1 MELVDAR
8 RVHDALAY
16 DALVDCLSEAF
27 ATGATVPLRHHHEVE
42 RPGASDATLLLMPA
56 WQNGGA
62 IGVKMVSVFPDN
74 PAKGL
79 PTITGV
85 YLLLD
90 GETGQP
96 RAVLD
101 GSAITERR
109 TACASSL
116 AVRHLARKD
125 AKSMLM
131 VGAGALAPH
140 LIAGHRSQRPIERA
154 TIWNRNPEKARKL
167 AESLDIPGVK
177 VDWTEDLADAAS
189 NADIISCATMS
200 REPLVRYEWLRP
212 GAHVDLVGA
221 FKPDMRETDDA
232 LVANARVFVDT
243 REGALKEGGDL
254 VIPIEAG
261 VITPDVVL
269 AELSELVRGDHPG
282 RMSDDEITLFKSV
295 GTALED
301 LAAATLVAD
310 RLGL

>member
-8 RVHDALAY
+8 RVHEALAY
-16 DALVDCLSEAF
+16 DALVDRLSEAF
-27 ATGATVPLRHHHEVE
+27 AVGATVPLRHHHEIE

-62 IGVKMVSVFPDN
+62 IGVKMISVFPDN

-79 PTITGV
+79 PSITGV

-90 GETGQP
+90 GETGKP

-101 GSAITERR
+101 GSAVTERR

-125 AKSMLM
+125 ARSMLM
-131 VGAGALAPH
+131 VGAGALAGH
-140 LIAGHRSQRPIERA
+140 LIASHCTQRPIERA

-167 AESLDIPGVK
+167 AESLDIPNVT
-177 VDWTEDLADAAS
+177 VSWTEDLADAAA

-200 REPLVRYEWLRP
+200 REPLVRFEWLRP
-212 GAHVDLVGA
+212 GTHVDLIGA
-221 FKPDMRETDDA
+221 YKPDMRESDDD
-232 LVANARVFVDT
+232 LIANARIFVDT

-254 VIPIEAG
+254 VIPLNAG
-261 VITPDVVL
+261 VITPDAVV
-269 AELSELVRGDHPG
+269 ADIAELVRGDHPG
-282 RMSDDEITLFKSV
+282 RTGDDEITLFKSV